1 MFKITEFEVE
11 LINDA
16 FGILSGNRY
25 EFLLYIDVDE
35 DDELYQEHGVFIRA
49 LYLVDGEKK
58 ELIKYDLIE
67 RGENQ
72 VLAFELE
79 DEEVQY
85 ITAFCE
91 EHFHEAQ

>member
-58 ELIKYDLIE
+58 ELIKYDLLE

-72 VLAFELE
+72 VLDFELE